1 MNKPY
6 TPATMAKC
14 KRCGEPFEP
23 RRKNQLFCSERHK
36 KEWEA
41 GKRLL
46 VNQLEQQGIINAD
59 SIDAVLRAA
68 GGAEGAL

>member
-1 MNKPY
+1 MTN
-6 TPATMAKC
+6 C

-23 RRKNQLFCSERHK
+23 RRPNQLFCKDEHK
-36 KEWEA
+36 KEWWI

-46 VNQLEQQGIINAD
+46 VNKLEDQGIINPD

-68 GGAEGAL
+68 GGREQAR